1 MPTVAQIHGMLLE
14 EAVLH
19 LLRFSGYRPVTA
31 HGNDPT
37 LRLGT
42 AGLEVLGRG
51 EHHQIDAIA
60 DFTIPQPFV
69 NPARLLVEAKF
80 KDSAVG
86 IEIVRNAVGV
96 LKDVSEYWVSPS
108 TPGRGRARARP
119 SQQPRYHYQY
129 ALLASSGFTENAQ
142 RYAVAH
148 DVYLIPFERAGFFQ
162 PVMAA
167 IRACAPNDG
176 ATDRRRGVGMD
187 IDLSELRRRV
197 RESLWRSRRFKA
209 EGAGD
214 ATLAAALV
222 AAIDAI
228 RRVEYAVLAVALG
241 RVPLVL
247 TPAPGVDIGEIE
259 GTVQVRIYWD
269 EESWYLRRVGAN
281 GREEDL
287 FSFDVPETLLAQ
299 YIDQH
304 ELSPRSALNLKEE
317 TLSEIQALLV
327 RDGQV
332 RLVRFVLDREWLGA
346 LRHRLT
352 QG

>member
-14 EAVLH
+14 EALLH
-19 LLRFSGYRPVTA
+19 LLRFSGYKPVTS
-31 HGNDPT
+31 HGADPT
-37 LRLGT
+37 LRQGT
-42 AGLEVLGRG
+42 AGLEVMGRG

-69 NPARLLVEAKF
+69 NPARLLIEAKF

-96 LKDVSEYWVSPS
+96 LKDVSEYWV
-108 TPGRGRARARP
+108 TPAPAGRGRAAARP
-119 SQQPRYHYQY
+119 RQQPRYHYQY

-148 DVYLIPFERAGFFQ
+148 DVYLIPFERTGFFQ

-167 IRACAPNDG
+167 IRACVPNDG
-176 ATDRRRGVGMD
+176 AVDRRRGVEMD
-187 IDLSELRRRV
+187 IALSELRTRV
-197 RESLWRSRRFKA
+197 RESLA
-209 EGAGD
+209 HGGQINVDGAGD
-214 ATLAAALV
+214 AALSAAL
-222 AAIDAI
+222 ATAIDAI

-247 TPAPGVDIGEIE
+247 TPAPDVNIRDVDGV
-259 GTVQVRIYWD
+259 VRVRIYWD
-269 EESWYLRRVGAN
+269 ADSWYLRRVGAD

-304 ELSPRSALNLKEE
+304 ELSPRRAFDLKQEA
-317 TLSEIQALLV
+317 LSEIQALLV
-327 RDGQV
+327 RDGQA
-332 RLVRFVLDREWLGA
+332 RLVRFVLDGEWLEQ
-346 LRHRLT
+346 LKERLARD
-352 QG
+352 

>member
-14 EAVLH
+14 EALLH
-19 LLRFSGYRPVTA
+19 LLRFSGYRPVMSNGA
-31 HGNDPT
+31 DPT
-37 LRLGT
+37 LRQGT

-69 NPARLLVEAKF
+69 NPARLLIEAKF

-96 LKDVSEYWVSPS
+96 LKDVSEYWV
-108 TPGRGRARARP
+108 TPALAGRGPAAARP
-119 SQQPRYHYQY
+119 RQQPRYHYQY

-162 PVMAA
+162 PVMVA

-176 ATDRRRGVGMD
+176 ATDRRRGVEMG

-197 RESLWRSRRFKA
+197 RESLARGRQLNVGGVVDPDIS
-209 EGAGD
+209 
-214 ATLAAALV
+214 AALAV
-222 AAIDAI
+222 AVQAI

-247 TPAPGVDIGEIE
+247 TPAPDVNLGDIE
-259 GTVQVRIYWD
+259 GVIPVRIYWD
-269 EESWYLRRVGAN
+269 DDAWYLRRVGA
-281 GREEDL
+281 GGLEEAL
-287 FSFDVPETLLAQ
+287 FSFDVPETLLAR

-304 ELSPRSALNLKEE
+304 QLSPRRALDLKQE

-327 RDGQV
+327 RDGQA
-332 RLVRFVLDREWLGA
+332 RLVRFVLDHEWLEQ
-346 LRHRLT
+346 LRQQLP
-352 QG
+352 GD

>member
-14 EAVLH
+14 EALLH
-19 LLRFSGYRPVTA
+19 LLRFSGYRPVMSNGA
-31 HGNDPT
+31 DPT
-37 LRLGT
+37 LRQGT

-69 NPARLLVEAKF
+69 NPARLLIEAKF

-96 LKDVSEYWVSPS
+96 LKDVSEYWVSP
-108 TPGRGRARARP
+108 TAPGRGRAGARP
-119 SQQPRYHYQY
+119 RQQPRYHYQY

-167 IRACAPNDG
+167 IRACVPNDG
-176 ATDRRRGVGMD
+176 ATDRRRGVEME
-187 IDLSELRRRV
+187 IELSELRRRV
-197 RESLWRSRRFKA
+197 RESLSHGGRIDA
-209 EGAGD
+209 EGTGD
-214 ATLAAALV
+214 ATLSAALV

-247 TPAPGVDIGEIE
+247 TPAPDVNLRDVEGV
-259 GTVQVRIYWD
+259 VRVRIYWD
-269 EESWYLRRVGAN
+269 DDSWYLRRVGAG

-304 ELSPRSALNLKEE
+304 ELSPRRALDLKQEA
-317 TLSEIQALLV
+317 LSEIQALLV
-327 RDGQV
+327 RDGQA
-332 RLVRFVLDREWLGA
+332 RLVRFVLDGEWLEQ
-346 LRHRLT
+346 LKERLT
-352 QG
+352 RD